1 MLKRALQTHTH
12 GTHRWNSK
20 VPDVAAPQAMEPGTQ
35 AAGVEGWEQL
45 HCPDPAAAEVVALE
59 TRP

>member
-1 MLKRALQTHTH
+1 MLKRALHIHTH
-12 GTHRWNSK
+12 EIHRWNSK
-20 VPDVAAPQAMEPGTQ
+20 APDVAAPQVMEPGAQ
-35 AAGVEGWEQL
+35 AAGAEGREQL